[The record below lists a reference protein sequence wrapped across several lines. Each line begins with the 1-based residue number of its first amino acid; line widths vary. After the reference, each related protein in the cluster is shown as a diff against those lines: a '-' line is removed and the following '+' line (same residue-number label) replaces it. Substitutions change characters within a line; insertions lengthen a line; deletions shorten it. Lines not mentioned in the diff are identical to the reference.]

1 MARMESLLSA
11 RLFLSPRWV
20 GERLYFISDL
30 GGQLSLYSMEAEGG
44 IPQPL
49 LPGHIALQNPDLVG
63 GEPYLIFPGLGKILV
78 MIDADGD
85 ENYQPMLL
93 PIEGGFPE
101 PAFGDTFASHRA
113 HLMGGDPERN
123 LVYLS
128 VESRKESMHEAYQG
142 NLKTGELVRLARSP
156 WGAWVDGFNEDHTQ
170 AVIQDSY
177 TVGDHVFYL
186 WKKGEGEAKLLYGTP
201 LEERSDGEQVPLN
214 GITDCCFTTEDRGL
228 LFLTALFED
237 TYGLGWLDL
246 GGPGEIQP
254 VEVTG
259 TVHSGQGEM
268 VSLKH
273 LKGSRYAV
281 EYNIDGGSWLYEGT
295 WDDSAR
301 KLELDRVICG
311 HSPLEGGVLKGFSY
325 DKEGDRYALA
335 FSSATSPIQLYT
347 VEGEDRQT
355 IIRRT
360 QERTLGLDPELLSP
374 GEDASFTSH
383 DGLRISARL
392 YRPSERLGFTG
403 PRPLIYYIH
412 GGPQSQERPDFAW
425 FSMPLIQFLTLQG
438 FSVFVPNVR
447 GSTGYGLNYTK
458 RVDRDWGGQDR
469 LDHVHA
475 MQVLAED
482 PRLDTTR
489 AAVVGRSYGGYMT
502 LTLASRHPELWSAAV
517 DMFGPYDLSSFMER
531 IPETW
536 KPYFQIALG
545 HPEKDRDFLIE
556 RSPKTHIE
564 GITCPLLVIQGK
576 NDPRVVEAE
585 SSDLVEKLRSMG
597 KDVEYLLFEDEG
609 HDILKM
615 KNRIRCYHAITQFFK
630 EHLRP

>member
-1 MARMESLLSA
+1 MARIESLLSA

-20 GERLYFISDL
+20 GDRLYFISDL
-30 GGQLSLYSMEAEGG
+30 GGHLNLYSVEVKGG

-63 GEPYLIFPGLGKILV
+63 GEPYLIFPQLGQILV

-85 ENYQPMLL
+85 ENYQPMRI

-101 PAFGDTFASHRA
+101 PAFGDTFTSYRA
-113 HLMGGDPERN
+113 HLISGDPERN
-123 LVYLS
+123 LIYLS
-128 VESRKESMHEAYQG
+128 VESRQESLHEAYQG
-142 NLKTGELVRLARSP
+142 HLKTGELVQLAHSP
-156 WGAWVDGFNEDHTQ
+156 WDAWVEGVSEDHTQ
-170 AVIQDSY
+170 AVIGDSY
-177 TVGDHVFYL
+177 TVGDHVLYL
-186 WKKGEGEAKLLYGTP
+186 WKQGEGEAKRLYGTP
-201 LEERSDGEQVPLN
+201 LEERSDREQVPLN
-214 GITDCCFTTEDRGL
+214 GISDCHFTAGNRGL
-228 LFLTALFED
+228 LFRTALFED

-246 GGPGEIQP
+246 SEPGEVQQ

-259 TVHSGQGEM
+259 TVHTGQGEM

-273 LKGSRYAV
+273 LKGSRYAI
-281 EYNIDGGSWLYEGT
+281 EYNIDGVSWLYEGI
-295 WDDSAR
+295 WEDSPR
-301 KLELDRVICG
+301 KMRLDRVICG
-311 HSPLEGGVLKGFSY
+311 HSPLDGGVLQGFSY
-325 DKEGDRYALA
+325 DRKGDRYALA

-347 VEGEDRQT
+347 VEGEHRQS

-360 QERTLGLDPELLSP
+360 QEKTLGLDPKQLSP
-374 GEDASFTSH
+374 GEDASFISH

-392 YRPSERLGFTG
+392 YRPSEQLGFTG
-403 PRPLIYYIH
+403 PRPLIYYVH
-412 GGPQSQERPDFAW
+412 GGPQGQERPDFAW

-447 GSTGYGLNYTK
+447 GSTGYGLDYTK

-482 PRLDTTR
+482 PHLDTTR

-517 DMFGPYDLSSFMER
+517 DLFGPYNLFSFMER

-536 KPYFQIALG
+536 KPYFHIALG
-545 HPEKDRDFLIE
+545 HPEKDHDFLLD
-556 RSPKTHIE
+556 RSPQTHIDHL
-564 GITCPLLVIQGK
+564 TCPLLVIQGK

-585 SSDLVEKLRSMG
+585 SSDLVERLRSMG
-597 KDVEYLLFEDEG
+597 KEVEYLLFENEG
-609 HDILKM
+609 HDVLKM
-615 KNRIRCYHAITQFFK
+615 KNRIRCYNAITQFFK
-630 EHLRP
+630 KHLRP